1 MATRHSQKSVL
12 AVMAGVLGTAGSM
25 TDRTIKHGS
34 ILTGQAWVTEVLY
47 GHPERCLNAFGMS
60 SNIFMR
66 LLVKLSMSGLCDSWH
81 VSAAEQLA
89 IFLYFVCQ
97 GSSQ

>member
-1 MATRHSQKSVL
+1 
-12 AVMAGVLGTAGSM
+12 M
-25 TDRTIKHGS
+25 TDCTIKHDS

-60 SNIFMR
+60 SNIFMW
-66 LLVKLSMSGLCDSWH
+66 LLAKLSMSGLCDSRH

-97 GSSQ
+97 GASQ